1 VISLLL
7 CPGINAFSQ
16 LRELSSEGY
25 VGLFLGKRP
34 VERVASVYT
43 YCENAI
49 EARFM
54 SAQAQSPMTQIYFC
68 NFKPMDQHTH
78 VVSDMDD
85 ARSPAATVDTNPLVS
100 IIIPCYNGEA
110 FVQEAIM
117 SALGQTYPRVE
128 VLVVDDGSTDRSAEI
143 ARAFPVRYLYQ
154 KNRGLTASRNRGI
167 QESRGAYVI
176 FLDADDRLLPEAV
189 EAGLQVLQPRAEC
202 AMAIGDHLF
211 VGEDGSHLANSRKP
225 CVGEAHY
232 EALLISNFIEM
243 ISSVLFRRSVL
254 DEVGGFDLGLRVAED
269 YELYLRIAREFP
281 VCCHA
286 TVVAEYRQ
294 HRSNASHNSELMLTM
309 TLQVLKRQAR
319 YIFNDLR
326 RLSAYLEGLR
336 TWRKQYGRQL
346 TSELARS
353 FSTAE
358 MSHLRRKILLLADHY
373 PQGLMVLLLLRI
385 MPRLG
390 ARKALG
396 WSKNATG
403 ETPWL
408 QKLHAG
414 LNASKP
420 QSATQIG

>member
-1 VISLLL
+1 MFPLYEI
-7 CPGINAFSQ
+7 
-16 LRELSSEGY
+16 
-25 VGLFLGKRP
+25 LFWQ
-34 VERVASVYT
+34 VT
-43 YCENAI
+43 
-49 EARFM
+49 
-54 SAQAQSPMTQIYFC
+54 
-68 NFKPMDQHTH
+68 PMDQHSH
-78 VVSDMDD
+78 VVSDMDG
-85 ARSPAATVDTNPLVS
+85 ACAAAAMIDTNPLVS

-110 FVQEAIM
+110 FIQEAIM
-117 SALGQTYPRVE
+117 SALAQTYPRVE

-143 ARAFPVRYLYQ
+143 ARAFPIRYLHQ
-154 KNRGLTASRNRGI
+154 ENCGLTASRNRGI
-167 QESRGAYVI
+167 RESRGSYLI

-189 EAGLQVLQPRAEC
+189 EAGLNVLQPRAEC

-211 VGEDGSHLANSRKP
+211 VCEDGSYLANSRKP
-225 CVGEAHY
+225 CVDAAHY

-243 ISSVLFRRSVL
+243 ISSVLFRRSVFA
-254 DEVGGFDLGLRVAED
+254 EVGEFDLELRVAED

-281 VCCHA
+281 VCCHP

-294 HRSNASHNSELMLTM
+294 HRANVSHNSELMLTM

-319 YIFNDLR
+319 YLCKDVR

-358 MSHLRRKILLLADHY
+358 MSHLRRKMRLLADHY
-373 PQGLMVLLLLRI
+373 PQGLIVLLLLRM

-396 WSKNATG
+396 CSNDGTG

-420 QSATQIG
+420 QSVTQIS